1 MTDEEYLRNLLDLL
15 FKEMSAIIN
24 ERNKQLDEIRDRI
37 TKINKEL
44 NNEQCKPDRSPYSGC

>member
-24 ERNKQLDEIRDRI
+24 ERNKQLEEIRDRI

-44 NNEQCKPDRSPYSGC
+44 NNEQCKHDRSPYSGG

>member
-1 MTDEEYLRNLLDLL
+1 MTNDEYLRNLLDLL
-15 FKEMSAIIN
+15 FIEMSAIIN

-44 NNEQCKPDRSPYSGC
+44 NNE

>member
-44 NNEQCKPDRSPYSGC
+44 NNEQCEHDRSSYSGC